1 MRGGYGIATRR
12 GKERGRGGGWARVT
26 RLRSPQRS
34 AGLRERPLGSAGRE
48 KGAAALDWFTEWH
61 ATHGLRGGCTPAGGA
76 FVQRERESERER
88 ERERERR
95 ERERERER
103 EQAFGDTS
111 HTIRHKRKPAH
122 TIMHQP
128 TPTRTRTH
136 SQTRI
141 QTRKP
146 QTSAAYT
153 PLWLGQDS
161 SCRDQSPERTTLS
174 KTADVL
180 SHVFLQGMFHLHA
193 SLAHHC
199 AAHAHQSVP
208 HASQDPVLGDACTRA
223 AKVLTFPHLSC
234 TLSLS
239 SLTLAGVMSAR
250 NCGSKCHFL
259 HTGPRWTASTTAVLA
274 GVPAGGASAGQSI
287 ARAGLRE

>member
-1 MRGGYGIATRR
+1 
-12 GKERGRGGGWARVT
+12 
-26 RLRSPQRS
+26 
-34 AGLRERPLGSAGRE
+34 
-48 KGAAALDWFTEWH
+48 
-61 ATHGLRGGCTPAGGA
+61 
-76 FVQRERESERER
+76 
-88 ERERERR
+88 
-95 ERERERER
+95 
-103 EQAFGDTS
+103 
-111 HTIRHKRKPAH
+111 
-122 TIMHQP
+122 MHQP

-199 AAHAHQSVP
+199 VHGTFAARSEGADLPPSLLHLVAELLDLGRGHVREKLWQQVPFPAHGTTPDRVNHRRPGRRASGRRLSRAINRASWAQGMTLDRGKINRIFIYHEMQSDGKGG
-208 HASQDPVLGDACTRA
+208 ATSRLARRDPDLGVDLTSRIAHVAGDCTTNA
-223 AKVLTFPHLSC
+223 AK
-234 TLSLS
+234 
-239 SLTLAGVMSAR
+239 AAR
-250 NCGSKCHFL
+250 
-259 HTGPRWTASTTAVLA
+259 PRY
-274 GVPAGGASAGQSI
+274 
-287 ARAGLRE
+287 RH